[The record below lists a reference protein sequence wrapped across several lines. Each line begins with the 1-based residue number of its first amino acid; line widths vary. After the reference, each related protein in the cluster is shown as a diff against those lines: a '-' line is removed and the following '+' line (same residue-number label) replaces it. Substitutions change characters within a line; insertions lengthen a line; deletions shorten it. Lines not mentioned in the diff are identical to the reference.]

1 MATVTAFYA
10 ALCALLIIALAF
22 RVVRFRRSQKV
33 GLGSGGKH
41 AAEILIRTHANA
53 VEYVPLALLLL
64 LLSEL
69 NGLAATWLHVL
80 GSTLVIARLLHA
92 IGLTAGKGGY
102 HPGRFWG
109 TALTWI
115 VILVLALVLLV
126 GTFGSLNF

>member
-10 ALCALLIIALAF
+10 ALCALLILALAF
-22 RVVRFRRSQKV
+22 RVVRFRRTAKV

-41 AAEILIRTHANA
+41 AANILIRAHANA

-64 LLSEL
+64 LLAEL
-69 NGLAATWLHVL
+69 NGLAASWLHVL
-80 GSTLVIARLLHA
+80 GGTLVIARLLHVV
-92 IGLTAGKGGY
+92 GLSAGKGGY

-109 TALTWI
+109 TALTWA

-126 GTFGSLNF
+126 ETFRALSF

>member
-22 RVVRFRRSQKV
+22 RVVKFRRTQKV

-41 AAEILIRTHANA
+41 AAEVLIRAHANA

-64 LLSEL
+64 LLAEL
-69 NGLAATWLHVL
+69 NGLAASWLHIL
-80 GSTLVIARLLHA
+80 GGTLLFGRFLHA
-92 IGLTAGKGGY
+92 FGLTAGRGGY

-109 TALTWI
+109 TALTWT
-115 VILVLALVLLV
+115 VILALAVVLLV
-126 GTFGSLNF
+126 GTFSALKF